1 MWGKIR
7 KLQKSKNYTRN
18 SNLNKTSKIKM
29 SLFLNPAEVMAQ
41 TGLMQGQV
49 VADLGCGNGF
59 YVLPAAQMIG
69 NTGTVYA
76 VDVQTSKLAATVS
89 IANQFGY
96 KNVRVVQ
103 ANLGKPLFDI
113 PQESC
118 DMVIVGNILHEISQ
132 TDELIKNVYR
142 VLKSPGRVVVVE
154 WKRTATPFG
163 PPLERRIDQEK
174 IEILLMQSGFRKDK
188 DLLADNYHYAML
200 FEK

>member
-1 MWGKIR
+1 M
-7 KLQKSKNYTRN
+7 STR
-18 SNLNKTSKIKM
+18 
-29 SLFLNPAEVMAQ
+29 FLNPAEVVAQ

-69 NTGTVYA
+69 PTGIVYA

-103 ANLGKPLFDI
+103 ANLGKPLLDI
-113 PQESC
+113 EPNSC
-118 DMVIVGNILHEISQ
+118 DLVIIGNILHE
-132 TDELIKNVYR
+132 TDQKEQLIKNVYR
-142 VLKSPGRVVVVE
+142 ILKSPGRVVAVE

-163 PPLERRIDQEK
+163 PPLERRLDQQK
-174 IEILLMQSGFRKDK
+174 LEIMLQMAGFRKDK
-188 DLLADNYHYAML
+188 DLVADGYHYAVL
-200 FEK
+200 YEK

>member
-1 MWGKIR
+1 MATK
-7 KLQKSKNYTRN
+7 
-18 SNLNKTSKIKM
+18 
-29 SLFLNPAEVMAQ
+29 FLNPAEVVAQ

-69 NTGTVYA
+69 NTGVVYA

-96 KNVRVVQ
+96 KNVTVVQ
-103 ANLGKPLFDI
+103 ADLAKPLLDI
-113 PQESC
+113 PPSSC
-118 DMVIVGNILHEISQ
+118 DLVIVGNILHEIAQ
-132 TDELIKNVYR
+132 KDQLIKNIYR
-142 VLKSPGRVVVVE
+142 ILKKSGHVVIVE
-154 WKRTATPFG
+154 WKKTATPFG

-174 IEILLMQSGFRKDK
+174 IEILLMQAGFRKAK
-188 DLLADNYHYAML
+188 DLLADGYHYAVL